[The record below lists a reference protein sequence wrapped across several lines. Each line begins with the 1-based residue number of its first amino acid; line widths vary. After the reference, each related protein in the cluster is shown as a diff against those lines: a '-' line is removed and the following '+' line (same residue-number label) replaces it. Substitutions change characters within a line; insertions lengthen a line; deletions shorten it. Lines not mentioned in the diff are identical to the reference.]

1 MSELGY
7 TCLLLGLCLSLYG
20 IIGNL
25 VGILTNSP
33 ELIISS
39 RRSIYMTTLSVSISV
54 IALIYL
60 FISNDFSVKYVH
72 DHSNLAMD
80 KSYVW
85 VAFYS
90 GNEGSLL
97 YITFILTFASSIVIR
112 FSKLK
117 NKDIIPWSSTI
128 LSGVIFFYILVL
140 AFFANPFEHMNKEVV
155 DGIGINPL
163 LLHPGMFSHPPML
176 MAGLA
181 IITIP
186 FAFANGSLING
197 NKLDDWVDIG
207 RITTLLSWGIL
218 GIGMLLGAW
227 WAYTILGWGGYWS
240 WDPIENVALMPWLA
254 LTAFIHSIMVQKRRG
269 MFQIW
274 NIILLNIAF
283 ILAQFGTFI
292 NRGGPVVSVHSFA
305 SSTLGYIFF
314 GFLIFSLIFS
324 FTIFFWRIP
333 KIRSERNMES
343 FLSREASFL
352 INNFLLLCIT
362 FITLWG
368 VIYPV
373 FSDVIRDIS
382 VTVAAPYFNRTNGP
396 LLILLVLV
404 MGIGPLLNW
413 RKSDPKQLIN
423 KIIFPL
429 IISLLIIFILLILIG
444 LEKYLAAIAFGSLS
458 FAITSIFQD
467 WFQNTK
473 IRISSG
479 DNKFFAWWN
488 LINSNR
494 PRHGGYIVHISI
506 IMIGMGV
513 IGTNFFDQRTD
524 QAIFLEESIVLDNY
538 RIEYID
544 LIENTKPDRI
554 TSSAYMNIYKI
565 NPSEYEEYYEE
576 ESNGYKIPK
585 NISGNNDKKIGNI
598 ILKHEFFP
606 SFNQISVRSGILSTP
621 IEDLYVIPRDFLEDG
636 RIGLA
641 VSINPLASWLWISGP
656 FFIFGTIFA
665 LWPAGRNKNKLIS
678 K

>member
-117 NKDIIPWSSTI
+117 NKDIIPWSTTI

-423 KIIFPL
+423 KIFFPL
-429 IISLLIIFILLILIG
+429 TISLLIIFILLILIG

-458 FAITSIFQD
+458 FAIISIFQD
-467 WFQNTK
+467 WVQNTK

-576 ESNGYKIPK
+576 ESNVYKIPK
-585 NISGNNDKKIGNI
+585 NISGINDKKIGNI

-606 SFNQISVRSGILSTP
+606 NFNQISVRSGILSTP

-665 LWPAGRNKNKLIS
+665 LWPTSRNKKKIIS

>member
-117 NKDIIPWSSTI
+117 NKDIIPWSTTI

-305 SSTLGYIFF
+305 SSALGYIFL

-324 FTIFFWRIP
+324 FIIFFWRIP

-413 RKSDPKQLIN
+413 RIF
-423 KIIFPL
+423 FPL
-429 IISLLIIFILLILIG
+429 TISLLIIFILLILIG

-458 FAITSIFQD
+458 FAIISIFQD
-467 WFQNTK
+467 WVQNTK

-606 SFNQISVRSGILSTP
+606 NFNQISVRSGILSTP

-665 LWPAGRNKNKLIS
+665 LWPTSRNKKKIIS

>member
-1 MSELGY
+1 MF
-7 TCLLLGLCLSLYG
+7 TAWLCLSLYG

-254 LTAFIHSIMVQKRRG
+254 LTAFIHSIMVQKR
-269 MFQIW
+269 
-274 NIILLNIAF
+274 
-283 ILAQFGTFI
+283 
-292 NRGGPVVSVHSFA
+292 
-305 SSTLGYIFF
+305 
-314 GFLIFSLIFS
+314 
-324 FTIFFWRIP
+324 
-333 KIRSERNMES
+333 
-343 FLSREASFL
+343 
-352 INNFLLLCIT
+352 
-362 FITLWG
+362 
-368 VIYPV
+368 
-373 FSDVIRDIS
+373 
-382 VTVAAPYFNRTNGP
+382 
-396 LLILLVLV
+396 
-404 MGIGPLLNW
+404 
-413 RKSDPKQLIN
+413 
-423 KIIFPL
+423 
-429 IISLLIIFILLILIG
+429 
-444 LEKYLAAIAFGSLS
+444 
-458 FAITSIFQD
+458 
-467 WFQNTK
+467 
-473 IRISSG
+473 
-479 DNKFFAWWN
+479 
-488 LINSNR
+488 
-494 PRHGGYIVHISI
+494 
-506 IMIGMGV
+506 
-513 IGTNFFDQRTD
+513 
-524 QAIFLEESIVLDNY
+524 
-538 RIEYID
+538 
-544 LIENTKPDRI
+544 
-554 TSSAYMNIYKI
+554 
-565 NPSEYEEYYEE
+565 
-576 ESNGYKIPK
+576 
-585 NISGNNDKKIGNI
+585 
-598 ILKHEFFP
+598 
-606 SFNQISVRSGILSTP
+606 
-621 IEDLYVIPRDFLEDG
+621 
-636 RIGLA
+636 
-641 VSINPLASWLWISGP
+641 
-656 FFIFGTIFA
+656 
-665 LWPAGRNKNKLIS
+665 
-678 K
+678 

>member
-1 MSELGY
+1 
-7 TCLLLGLCLSLYG
+7 
-20 IIGNL
+20 
-25 VGILTNSP
+25 
-33 ELIISS
+33 
-39 RRSIYMTTLSVSISV
+39 
-54 IALIYL
+54 
-60 FISNDFSVKYVH
+60 
-72 DHSNLAMD
+72 MD

-305 SSTLGYIFF
+305 SSALGYIFL

-324 FTIFFWRIP
+324 FIIFFWRIP

-352 INNFLLLCIT
+352 INNF
-362 FITLWG
+362 
-368 VIYPV
+368 
-373 FSDVIRDIS
+373 
-382 VTVAAPYFNRTNGP
+382 
-396 LLILLVLV
+396 
-404 MGIGPLLNW
+404 
-413 RKSDPKQLIN
+413 
-423 KIIFPL
+423 
-429 IISLLIIFILLILIG
+429 
-444 LEKYLAAIAFGSLS
+444 
-458 FAITSIFQD
+458 
-467 WFQNTK
+467 
-473 IRISSG
+473 
-479 DNKFFAWWN
+479 
-488 LINSNR
+488 
-494 PRHGGYIVHISI
+494 
-506 IMIGMGV
+506 
-513 IGTNFFDQRTD
+513 
-524 QAIFLEESIVLDNY
+524 
-538 RIEYID
+538 
-544 LIENTKPDRI
+544 
-554 TSSAYMNIYKI
+554 
-565 NPSEYEEYYEE
+565 YY
-576 ESNGYKIPK
+576 Y
-585 NISGNNDKKIGNI
+585 
-598 ILKHEFFP
+598 
-606 SFNQISVRSGILSTP
+606 
-621 IEDLYVIPRDFLEDG
+621 
-636 RIGLA
+636 
-641 VSINPLASWLWISGP
+641 ASHL
-656 FFIFGTIFA
+656 
-665 LWPAGRNKNKLIS
+665 
-678 K
+678 